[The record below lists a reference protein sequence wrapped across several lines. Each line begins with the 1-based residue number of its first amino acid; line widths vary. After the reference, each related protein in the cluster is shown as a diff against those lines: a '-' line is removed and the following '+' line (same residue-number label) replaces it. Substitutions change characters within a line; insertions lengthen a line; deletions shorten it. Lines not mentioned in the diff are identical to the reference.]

1 MHTLNTLDELKQKSP
16 ICLKCFYRAQINSSI
31 FIWKLFNSRWT
42 VFSMKRLLFPKLFR
56 INKAI
61 TCTYVLPCV
70 GFTDAQVSWCF
81 EVPLPTS
88 LHFSWTIQIK
98 TSLTETLKHF
108 LTTCIFCY
116 NIISNKKRFFF
127 SKCFSFTSSI
137 FKIDLKHTTG
147 ILRKRLQSI
156 SI

>member
-1 MHTLNTLDELKQKSP
+1 MHTLYLFDELKQKPP
-16 ICLKCFYRAQINSSI
+16 ICLKCFHRAQINNSI
-31 FIWKLFNSRWT
+31 FIWKLFNSQWT
-42 VFSMKRLLFPKLFR
+42 IFMLLFPKLFR
-56 INKAI
+56 KIKQL
-61 TCTYVLPCV
+61 LPCV

-81 EVPLPTS
+81 EVPLPTP

-137 FKIDLKHTTG
+137 LK
-147 ILRKRLQSI
+147 
-156 SI
+156 

>member
-1 MHTLNTLDELKQKSP
+1 MHTLYTLDELKQKSL

-42 VFSMKRLLFPKLFR
+42 VFSMKRHLFPKLFR

-61 TCTYVLPCV
+61 TCITLCGVYRWSGLLMFWSTPSDTSALLLNKTNKNISYRNIETFFTYMYILL
-70 GFTDAQVSWCF
+70 Q
-81 EVPLPTS
+81 
-88 LHFSWTIQIK
+88 
-98 TSLTETLKHF
+98 
-108 LTTCIFCY
+108 Y
-116 NIISNKKRFFF
+116 NFKQKKIFF

>member
-1 MHTLNTLDELKQKSP
+1 MHTLYTLDELKQKSL

-61 TCTYVLPCV
+61 IIPCV
-70 GFTDAQVSWCF
+70 GFTDAQVSCCF

-88 LHFSWTIQIK
+88 LHFSWTIQKKTISYRNIK
-98 TSLTETLKHF
+98 TFFNYMYILLQ
-108 LTTCIFCY
+108 Y
-116 NIISNKKRFFF
+116 NFTQKKIFFF
-127 SKCFSFTSSI
+127 KVPFLHIIYF
-137 FKIDLKHTTG
+137 
-147 ILRKRLQSI
+147 
-156 SI
+156 